1 VHTLALARPSFAV
14 RPPARHAPSAVTR
27 PGAEAARPSG
37 EARADAGPEAPAAA
51 QSDAAQSDAAQSD
64 AGHADAAHADTL
76 AARAAAGD
84 ADALQALVTRYH
96 ARCLRFARNMGLAR
110 EDAEEAVQ
118 DAFVRMANALPR
130 FRAGAAFEP
139 WLFRILGNR
148 CRSARVRARRWG
160 ARAVDASALDGVAA
174 PAADALAALDAEQR
188 RGAVLAA
195 LDALP
200 AEQREAFLLRYV
212 EEMDYAAMAR
222 TTGAGQ
228 SALKMRVKRAC
239 DALRARLGAA
249 PAGARGERP

>member
-1 VHTLALARPSFAV
+1 VTQ
-14 RPPARHAPSAVTR
+14 PAGETDVAPVGTPDACLD
-27 PGAEAARPSG
+27 AEL
-37 EARADAGPEAPAAA
+37 PAEV
-51 QSDAAQSDAAQSD
+51 
-64 AGHADAAHADTL
+64 AHADVL
-76 AARAAAGD
+76 AARAAGGD
-84 ADALQALVTRYH
+84 ADALRVLIARYH
-96 ARCLRFARNMGLAR
+96 ARCLRFARNMGLAA

-118 DAFVRMANALPR
+118 DAFVRMAGALPR

-160 ARAVDASALDGVAA
+160 ARAMDASVLETV
-174 PAADALAALDAEQR
+174 PAATPDALAAVEAEQR
-188 RGAVLAA
+188 RAAVLAA

-239 DALRARLGAA
+239 DALRARLAGAA
-249 PAGARGERP
+249 AGRGAPVPPRAARGSDA